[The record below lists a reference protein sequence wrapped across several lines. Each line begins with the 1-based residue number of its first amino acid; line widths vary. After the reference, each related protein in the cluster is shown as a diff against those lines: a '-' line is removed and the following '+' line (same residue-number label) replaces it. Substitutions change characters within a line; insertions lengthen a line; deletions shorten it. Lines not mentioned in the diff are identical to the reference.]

1 VIRAGL
7 VAAVFLALA
16 APAQAKPRLHRCG
29 GAVCGSVLRP
39 LDPAKPHGR
48 KLAIGFKLYRV
59 AHPNGPAIVA
69 VEGGPGYPSIGSQ
82 VEYRGIYA
90 PLLRERNLLLV
101 DNRGTGRSGLID
113 CENLQTF
120 EGRTSGS
127 AFAKRVGDCAEQI
140 DRRFGPHASDLF
152 ATAYAVDDLAAVIR
166 ALGLG
171 KVDMYG
177 DSYGTFFVQH
187 FVARHPEALHSVVL
201 DSAYSPRDL
210 DPWYASSGA
219 AARTALEIVSP
230 GSVERLTRLLTALPS
245 GVSVREV
252 ADMVQDSASDPV
264 ILREL
269 DASVRAALAGDT
281 VPLRR
286 LVKQSREWSH
296 GTSTPEYFSDGL
308 YWAVNCVDLPQ
319 LFSYTGTRAIDISV
333 APDAFRPFTPA
344 QWLTISGYS
353 QPYDGCLSWPKPIK
367 TPPSLPDRTL
377 AADVPVLIVGGD
389 LDSLTPFADAAGF
402 GPKLGANVT
411 VVKLPNTVHVTSEGD
426 TYLVRGAACGRA
438 VIRSFT
444 RGALDATCTGGIPPL
459 HTPDYQATDPASI
472 AANALA
478 DAAIRSFYSESRAGL
493 RGGKFTVDGDKITLH
508 DVVFTPG
515 TKVNGAG
522 TVKHGV
528 YSGTFTVNGTTVKVG
543 PALL

>member
-1 VIRAGL
+1 MIRGGL
-7 VAAVFLALA
+7 VAAVLLALA

-29 GAVCGSVLRP
+29 GAVCGSVTRP
-39 LDPAKPHGR
+39 LDPAKPRGR

-59 AHPNGPAIVA
+59 AHPKGPTIVA

-82 VEYRGIYA
+82 VEYRGVYA
-90 PLLRERNLLLV
+90 PMLRERNLLLV
-101 DNRGTGRSGLID
+101 DNRGTGQSGLID
-113 CENLQTF
+113 CENLQSF
-120 EGRTSGS
+120 SGRTSGS
-127 AFAKRVGDCAEQI
+127 AFAKRVGDCAKQI
-140 DRRFGPHASDLF
+140 DRRFGPHATDLF

-166 ALGLG
+166 ALGFG

-187 FVARHPEALHSVVL
+187 FMARHPDALHSVVL
-201 DSAYSPRDL
+201 DSAYSPRNL
-210 DPWYASSGA
+210 DPWYASSGE
-219 AARTALEIVSP
+219 AARTALEIVST
-230 GSVERLTRLLTALPS
+230 GAVARLTSLLAALPAGIS
-245 GVSVREV
+245 GREV

-264 ILREL
+264 VLREL
-269 DASVRAALAGDT
+269 DASVRATLAGDT

-286 LVKQSREWSH
+286 LVKQSRAWSH
-296 GTSTPEYFSDGL
+296 GTSTPDYFSDGL

-319 LFSYTGTRAIDISV
+319 LFPYSGERHVPIEA

-353 QPYDGCLSWPKPIK
+353 QPYDGCLNWPKPVK
-367 TPPSLPDRTL
+367 TPPPLPDRTL
-377 AADVPVLIVGGD
+377 PADVPVLIVGGD
-389 LDSLTPFADAAGF
+389 LDSLTPFADAAAF
-402 GPKLGANVT
+402 GPQLGANVT
-411 VVKLPNTVHVTSEGD
+411 VVKLPNTVHATSEGD

-444 RGALDATCTGGIPPL
+444 RGALDASCTASIPPL

-493 RGGKFTVDGDKITLH
+493 RGGKFTVDGDKIKLR

-515 TKVNGAG
+515 TKVSGAG
-522 TVKHGV
+522 TFKHGV

>member
-1 VIRAGL
+1 VIRAAL
-7 VAAVFLALA
+7 VAAALLALA

-29 GAVCGSVLRP
+29 GAVCGSVPRP
-39 LDPAKPHGR
+39 LDPARPHGR
-48 KLAIGFKLYRV
+48 KIAIGFKLYRV
-59 AHPNGPAIVA
+59 AHPKGPAIVA

-90 PLLRERNLLLV
+90 PLLRERDLLLV
-101 DNRGTGRSGLID
+101 DNRGTGSSALID

-120 EGRTSGS
+120 TGITSGP
-127 AFAKRVGDCAEQI
+127 AFAKRVGACARHI
-140 DRRFGPHASDLF
+140 DKQFGPHATDLF
-152 ATAYAVDDLAAVIR
+152 ATAYAVDDLAAVIKQ
-166 ALGLG
+166 LGLG

-187 FVARHPEALHSVVL
+187 FMARHPRALHSVVL

-219 AARTALEIVSP
+219 AARAALEIVSP
-230 GSVERLTRLLTALPS
+230 GSVERLTRLLTALPA
-245 GVSVREV
+245 GIGVREM
-252 ADMVQDSASDPV
+252 ADMVQDSGSDPV

-269 DASVRAALAGDT
+269 DASVRAALAGDV

-286 LVKQSREWSH
+286 LVKQSREWNH
-296 GTSTPEYFSDGL
+296 GTSTPDYFSDGL

-319 LFSYTGTRAIDISV
+319 LFPIDITK

-353 QPYDGCLSWPKPIK
+353 QPYDGCLNWP
-367 TPPSLPDRTL
+367 TPVKRPPPLRDVKVN
-377 AADVPVLIVGGD
+377 VPVLIVGGD
-389 LDSLTPFADAAGF
+389 LDSLTPFADAQVF
-402 GPKLGANVT
+402 GPRLGTNVT

-444 RGALDATCTGGIPPL
+444 RGALDTGCTAGIPPI
-459 HTPDYQATDPASI
+459 HTPDYQATDPARI
-472 AANALA
+472 AADALA

-493 RGGKFTVDGDKITLH
+493 RGGKFTVDGDKLTLH
-508 DVVFTPG
+508 DVVFAPG
-515 TKVNGAG
+515 TKVNGTG
-522 TVKHGV
+522 TFAHGV
-528 YSGTFTVNGTTVKVG
+528 YQGTFTVNGTPVTV
-543 PALL
+543 PPTPL

>member
-1 VIRAGL
+1 VIRAAL
-7 VAAVFLALA
+7 AAAALLAVA
-16 APAQAKPRLHRCG
+16 APAQAKPRVHRCG
-29 GAVCGSVLRP
+29 GAVCGKVIRA
-39 LDPAKPHGR
+39 LDPAKPKGR
-48 KLAIGFKLYRV
+48 KIAIGFKLYRV
-59 AHPNGPAIVA
+59 ARPKGPTIVA

-101 DNRGTGRSGLID
+101 DNRGTGSSALID

-120 EGRTSGS
+120 TGVTSGP
-127 AFAKRVGDCAEQI
+127 AFAKRVGTCAKQI
-140 DRRFGPHASDLF
+140 DREFGPHATDLF

-166 ALGLG
+166 ALGFG

-177 DSYGTFFVQH
+177 DSYGTFFVQS
-187 FVARHPEALHSVVL
+187 FMARHPDVLHSVVL

-210 DPWYASSGA
+210 DPWYASSGE

-230 GSVERLTRLLTALPS
+230 GSVARLTQLLGALPA

-252 ADMVQDSASDPV
+252 ADMVQDSGSDPV

-269 DASVRAALAGDT
+269 DASVRAALAGDA
-281 VPLRR
+281 VPFKR

-296 GTSTPEYFSDGL
+296 GTSTADYFSDGL
-308 YWAVNCVDLPQ
+308 YWAVNCIDLPQ
-319 LFSYTGTRAIDISV
+319 LFPIDITK
-333 APDAFRPFTPA
+333 APDAFLPFTPS

-353 QPYDGCLSWPKPIK
+353 QPYDGCLDWPAPVKKP
-367 TPPSLPDRTL
+367 PPLPDVKVS
-377 AADVPVLIVGGD
+377 VPVLIVGGD
-389 LDSLTPFADAAGF
+389 LDSLTPFADAQVF
-402 GPKLGANVT
+402 GPKLGANVSI
-411 VVKLPNTVHVTSEGD
+411 VKLPNTVHVTSEGD

-444 RGALDATCTGGIPPL
+444 RGALDTSCTASIPPI
-459 HTPDYQATDPASI
+459 HTADYQATAPTAV

-493 RGGKFTVDGDKITLH
+493 RGGKFTVDGDRITLH

-515 TKVNGAG
+515 GKVNGTG
-522 TVKHGV
+522 TFSHGV
-528 YSGTFTVNGTTVKVG
+528 YQGSFTVNGTPVTV
-543 PALL
+543 PPTPL